1 MPSNVAT
8 VLLAWAVVAV
18 DCLPVGKPVLSRGGV
33 CRCLC
38 RSVVVRF
45 CPWIPSG
52 STHTLPLA
60 SLAPSVITLRGEVG
74 LMVLALSAGGYPPLA
89 LSLPLGFPLYASF

>member
-8 VLLAWAVVAV
+8 LLLAGAVVAV
-18 DCLPVGKPVLSRGGV
+18 DCLPVGWPVLSRGGV

-52 STHTLPLA
+52 QTPTLSLA
-60 SLAPSVITLRGEVG
+60 TLAPSVITLRGEVG
-74 LMVLALSAGGYPPLA
+74 LRLAP
-89 LSLPLGFPLYASF
+89 YATR